1 MAEFQNNI
9 FSFDPSIN
17 SWTQLGAVGM
27 LPSGRERMGLTS
39 TPDDLIFMFG
49 GLNGGKIENI

>member
-1 MAEFQNNI
+1 
-9 FSFDPSIN
+9 
-17 SWTQLGAVGM
+17 M